1 MAQPLWS
8 ATTWYSL
15 RYHPR
20 ALKIIQSSLN
30 GVLLLEPQLFRDE
43 RGLFFETYH
52 RERFRDLGITDD
64 FVQDNHSRSKKNVV
78 RGLHYQE
85 PNGQGKLVRCVRGA
99 VWDVAVDVREGSPTF
114 GEWYSAELSDEN
126 QRMLWIPRG
135 FAHGFCALT
144 DADLVYKCT
153 DYYAPASERTIL
165 WNDPEIAIE
174 WPIAE
179 ADAIVSAKDLAG
191 ATLLEAEVLPTLA

>member
-1 MAQPLWS
+1 M
-8 ATTWYSL
+8 
-15 RYHPR
+15 
-20 ALKIIQSSLN
+20 KIIESSLN
-30 GVLLLEPQLFRDE
+30 GVLLLAASVFPDP

-52 RERFRDLGITDD
+52 RERFHGLGITDD
-64 FVQDNHSRSKKNVV
+64 FVQDNHSRSFRNVV

-114 GEWYSAELSDEN
+114 GQWYSAELSDEN

-191 ATLLEAEVLPTLA
+191 STLLEAEVLPALA

>member
-1 MAQPLWS
+1 
-8 ATTWYSL
+8 
-15 RYHPR
+15 
-20 ALKIIQSSLN
+20 LKIIESSLN
-30 GVLLLEPQLFRDE
+30 GVLLLAPSVFPDE

-52 RERFRDLGITDD
+52 RERFRDLGIADD

-85 PNGQGKLVRCVRGA
+85 PNGQGKLVRCARGA

-114 GEWYSAELSDEN
+114 GKWYSAELSDEN
-126 QRMLWIPRG
+126 QWMLWIPRG

-165 WNDPEIAIE
+165 WNDPEIDIK

-179 ADAIVSAKDLAG
+179 ADAIVSAKDLMGSNLRDA
-191 ATLLEAEVLPTLA
+191 AVLPALA

>member
-1 MAQPLWS
+1 
-8 ATTWYSL
+8 
-15 RYHPR
+15 
-20 ALKIIQSSLN
+20 LKIIESSLN
-30 GVLLLEPQLFRDE
+30 GVLLLAASVFPDE

-99 VWDVAVDVREGSPTF
+99 VWDVAVDMREGSPTF
-114 GEWYSAELSDEN
+114 GKWYSAELSDEN

-191 ATLLEAEVLPTLA
+191 STLLEAEVLPTLA

>member
-1 MAQPLWS
+1 M
-8 ATTWYSL
+8 
-15 RYHPR
+15 
-20 ALKIIQSSLN
+20 KIIESSLN
-30 GVLLLEPQLFRDE
+30 GVLLLEPRLFRDE
-43 RGLFFETYH
+43 RGHFFETYH

-64 FVQDNHSRSKKNVV
+64 FVQDNHSRSFRNVV

-114 GEWYSAELSDEN
+114 GQWYSAELSDEN

-191 ATLLEAEVLPTLA
+191 STLLEAEVLPALA

>member
-1 MAQPLWS
+1 M
-8 ATTWYSL
+8 
-15 RYHPR
+15 
-20 ALKIIQSSLN
+20 KIIESSLN
-30 GVLLLEPQLFRDE
+30 GVLLLAASVFPDE

-99 VWDVAVDVREGSPTF
+99 VWDVAVDMREGSPTF
-114 GEWYSAELSDEN
+114 GKWYSAELSDEN

-191 ATLLEAEVLPTLA
+191 STLLEAEVLPTLA